1 MKPFRTVIPRYIKPL
16 VLLVFPALVAVLGVM
31 HIIQHP
37 VQHYTGSDPAY
48 AYLLNGLTLAEGSSD
63 IGHTDNPGTTVQAFT
78 AVVIRAV
85 YLFRSAESV
94 ADDVIAHPELYIK
107 AAQIAILL
115 MNVLLVFWLG
125 IVVLKKS
132 GDNWWL
138 TLFAQMLLFFSQ
150 YLIIYHSLLMP
161 ESFLIAGGIVFTAIC
176 IHYLYEESF
185 TPRKLMH
192 YGIGFGIV
200 TAFMCVSK
208 FPAIVLVLIPL
219 IALPGNKFKLIY
231 LLSTAVSA
239 VVFILPARENIS
251 NFFSFLFRMLTHK
264 GTYGSGEEGF
274 ADGQQY
280 LNNLNGHFQV
290 NPVYFGVLFIGILLI
305 VVGLIRFQKIF
316 LPNQYKFR
324 LLAGIILAMLLN
336 IAMASK
342 QFAWHYLISTQ
353 ISIGVLIIVIVFI
366 LKSVIHFEKLNASFL
381 KTRFALGIFVVII
394 PLFLLS
400 IHRPFYKFVFHL
412 QDHSDQVVPA
422 FDSFGKLPT
431 VYASRYCNGPSP
443 VCGFDFGF
451 AFSGDIRSYYAE
463 IINKFYPN
471 SWFFNFGNSTYNS
484 FGQAATLKELAARF
498 PKFLF
503 YINRS
508 DSAEGLAQIRLL
520 ENFKDSSGNYVVC
533 KSIYYHPVT
542 HEQIWEITSDTAR
555 ANSPKKVLAKI
566 NCDFETIRGDSVFT
580 STVDVV
586 YVGNTNLKT
595 TAKARSG
602 KLSLALNGKDQYG
615 GGVRLPVAK
624 GMQYEIS
631 VWCTGNTAK
640 RAIVVQG
647 EGIYAQGTVPQKT
660 DSNGWKLLSASFT
673 VPQDYPKEYVN
684 LFFWNFS
691 GNDDPV
697 YWDDLEIKVFQLE

>member
-1 MKPFRTVIPRYIKPL
+1 MPRYTKLIL
-16 VLLVFPALVAVLGVM
+16 LLVFPVLVAVLGVM
-31 HIIQHP
+31 HIMQHP

-48 AYLLNGLTLAEGSSD
+48 AYLLNGLTLAQGSSD

-78 AVVIRAV
+78 AVVIRVV
-85 YLFRSAESV
+85 YIFRSADSV
-94 ADDVIAHPELYIK
+94 VDDVIAHPELYIK

-125 IVVLKKS
+125 NVVLEKS
-132 GDNWWL
+132 RGNWWL

-161 ESFLIAGGIVFTAIC
+161 ESFLIAGGIVFTAIG

-185 TPRKLMH
+185 TPRKLLL
-192 YGIGFGIV
+192 YGLGFGIV

-219 IALPGNKFKLIY
+219 IALPGNKFKLVY
-231 LLSTAVSA
+231 LLSTVVSA
-239 VVFILPARENIS
+239 VIFILPAREKLS
-251 NFFSFLFRMLTHK
+251 NFFGFLFQMLTHK

-274 ADGQQY
+274 TDQEQF
-280 LNNLNGHFQV
+280 LNNLNSHFQT
-290 NPVYFGVLFIGILLI
+290 NPLYFAVLFIGILLLLAGF
-305 VVGLIRFQKIF
+305 VRFRKWF
-316 LPNQYKFR
+316 LPHQFKFR
-324 LLAGIILAMLLN
+324 LLAGIVLAMLLN

-353 ISIGVLIIVIVFI
+353 IITCLLVLVIVFI
-366 LKSVIHFEKLNASFL
+366 LKSIINLEKINTTFL
-381 KTRFALGIFVVII
+381 QKQFVII
-394 PLFLLS
+394 GFIIIVPLLLLAL
-400 IHRPFYKFVFHL
+400 HRPFYKFTVHL
-412 QDHSDQVVPA
+412 QDHSDQVIPA
-422 FDSFGKLPT
+422 FESLGKLPT

-443 VCGFDFGF
+443 VCGLDFGF
-451 AFSGDIRSYYAE
+451 AFSGSDRLHYAE
-463 IINKFYPN
+463 IIKKHYPN
-471 SWFFNFGNSTYNS
+471 SWFFNFGNSAYNS
-484 FGQAATLKELAARF
+484 FGQAATLKELATRF

-520 ENFKDSSGNYVVC
+520 EDFKDSSGNYVIC

-586 YVGNTNLKT
+586 YIGNADLKT

-602 KLSLALNGKDQYG
+602 KLSLALNGKAQYG

-673 VPQDYPKEYVN
+673 VPQDYPKEYVS

-691 GNDDPV
+691 GNDEPV
-697 YWDDLEIKVFQLE
+697 YWDDLEIKVFQEN

>member
-1 MKPFRTVIPRYIKPL
+1 MPRYTKL
-16 VLLVFPALVAVLGVM
+16 LLLLVFPAIVAVLGVM

-78 AVVIRAV
+78 AVVIRVV
-85 YLFRSAESV
+85 YLFRAADSV

-107 AAQIAILL
+107 ASQIAILL

-125 IVVLKKS
+125 YVVLKKS
-132 GDNWWL
+132 GGNWWL

-161 ESFLIAGGIVFTAIC
+161 ESFLIAGGIVFSAIC
-176 IHYLYEESF
+176 IHYLYEENF
-185 TPRKLMH
+185 TPRTLIR
-192 YGIGFGIV
+192 YGLGFGIV

-208 FPAIVLVLIPL
+208 FPAVVLLLIPL

-231 LLSTAVSA
+231 LFSTLISA
-239 VVFILPARENIS
+239 VIFVFPAREKIS

-280 LNNLNGHFQV
+280 LNQLNGHFHA
-290 NPVYFGVLFIGILLI
+290 NKLYFIVLFIGILLLL
-305 VVGLIRFQKIF
+305 VGLIRFRKLL
-316 LPNQYKFR
+316 LPNQNKFR

-336 IAMASK
+336 VAMASK

-353 ISIGVLIIVIVFI
+353 ILTCVLIVVILFI
-366 LKSVIHFEKLNASFL
+366 LKQLIHTDKINFSFL
-381 KTRFALGIFVVII
+381 RKPLSLGIFAVIL
-394 PLFLLS
+394 PLLLLS
-400 IHRPFYKFVFHL
+400 LHRPYYKFIFHL
-412 QDHSDQVVPA
+412 QDHSDQVVPV

-431 VYASRYCNGPSP
+431 VYASRNCNGPSP
-443 VCGFDFGF
+443 ACGFYFGF
-451 AFSGDIRSYYAE
+451 GFSGDIRSYYAE
-463 IINKFYPN
+463 IINKYYPN

-484 FGQAATLKELAARF
+484 FGQAATLKEISRQY
-498 PKFLF
+498 PKFLY
-503 YINRS
+503 YINKS

-520 ENFKDSSGNYVVC
+520 ENFKDSLGNYVVC

-580 STVDVV
+580 STVGVV
-586 YVGNTNLKT
+586 YVGNADLKT

-602 KLSLALNGKDQYG
+602 KLSLALNGKAQYG

-647 EGIYAQGTVPQKT
+647 EGIYAQGTVPLKT
-660 DSNGWKLLSASFT
+660 DSNGWKLLSANFT

-697 YWDDLEIKVFQLE
+697 YWDDLEIIVYPQ